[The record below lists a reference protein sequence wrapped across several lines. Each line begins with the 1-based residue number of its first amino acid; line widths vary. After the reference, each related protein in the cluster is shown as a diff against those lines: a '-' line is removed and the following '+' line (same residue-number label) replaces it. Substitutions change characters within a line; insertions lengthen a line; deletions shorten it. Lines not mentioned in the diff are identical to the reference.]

1 MNEKTIND
9 FISKGVENMTKRKA
23 QFDAAEKHNKTPNK
37 NLQETEFSAEF
48 ALGESPA
55 KGANRN
61 SNKGRAGHEE

>member
-1 MNEKTIND
+1 
-9 FISKGVENMTKRKA
+9 MTKRKA